1 MDHKNRAIASVSFGK
16 DSLAMLLYIL
26 EKRLPLDE
34 VVFYDTGMEF
44 EAIYRNRDRIKPIL
58 ETEGVVFTELKPQN
72 PFLYDMLERPV
83 ISKQKGSH
91 KGYGWCGGVCRWGT
105 TWKTKTIDKHIGSAS
120 VHYVGIAA
128 DEPKRIVRLS
138 PPKVALLA
146 TIGMTEADALK
157 YCYDRGWDW
166 REKTPITKSGY
177 IDLYQILDRVSCW
190 CCANK
195 NKRELRNIYQYLP
208 QYWNRL
214 EALQDQ
220 IERPMKKF
228 SNQKYGEYG
237 NIHRMAE
244 VFKEEITQKKQ

>member
-1 MDHKNRAIASVSFGK
+1 MNHKNRAIASVSFGK

-58 ETEGVVFTELKPQN
+58 EKEGVLFTELKPQN

-120 VHYVGIAA
+120 VLYVGIAA
-128 DEPKRIVRLS
+128 DEPKRIVRLQ

-166 REKTPITKSGY
+166 REKTPTTKSGY
-177 IDLYQILDRVSCW
+177 INLYQILDRVSCW

-195 NKRELRNIYQYLP
+195 NKQELRNIFQYLP

-244 VFKEEITQKKQ
+244 VFKEEMKCLKS